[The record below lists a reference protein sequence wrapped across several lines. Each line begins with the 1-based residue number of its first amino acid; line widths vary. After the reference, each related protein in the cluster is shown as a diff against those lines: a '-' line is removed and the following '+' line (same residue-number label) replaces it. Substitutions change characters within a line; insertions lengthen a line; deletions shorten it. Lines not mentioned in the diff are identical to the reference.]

1 MQDFYILQ
9 RTPTALDSE
18 QAKKWFYTVEMLG
31 PGGIMAGDDDTTN
44 LMLGMQDRQYV
55 YILPLIRH
63 LTSDEAERIVEGY
76 MRVTDHDFEVESSNV
91 YRADAQ
97 VFRAKSL
104 CSQYANRNR
113 QSEARAH
120 LAKFPIA

>member
-63 LTSDEAERIVEGY
+63 LTFFNTRLQFNPSTLVSFDGLITLKKKRNFTLQKIIVLEKRGSHEPF
-76 MRVTDHDFEVESSNV
+76 MSF
-91 YRADAQ
+91 
-97 VFRAKSL
+97 
-104 CSQYANRNR
+104 
-113 QSEARAH
+113 
-120 LAKFPIA
+120 

>member
-44 LMLGMQDRQYV
+44 LMLGMQDR
-55 YILPLIRH
+55 
-63 LTSDEAERIVEGY
+63 
-76 MRVTDHDFEVESSNV
+76 
-91 YRADAQ
+91 
-97 VFRAKSL
+97 
-104 CSQYANRNR
+104 
-113 QSEARAH
+113 
-120 LAKFPIA
+120 

>member
-76 MRVTDHDFEVESSNV
+76 MRVTDHDFEVETLEEFQIH
-91 YRADAQ
+91 YEKEQ
-97 VFRAKSL
+97 QK
-104 CSQYANRNR
+104 
-113 QSEARAH
+113 
-120 LAKFPIA
+120 